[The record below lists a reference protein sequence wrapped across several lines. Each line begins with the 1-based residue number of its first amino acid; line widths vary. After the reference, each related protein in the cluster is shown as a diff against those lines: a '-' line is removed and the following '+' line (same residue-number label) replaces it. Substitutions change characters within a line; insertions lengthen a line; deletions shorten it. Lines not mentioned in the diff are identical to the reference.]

1 MCISGCSV
9 GTVLSAFL
17 GRVSLSSSIISITPE
32 PAKKLWLCVP
42 FASMVFLIAQREDVC
57 VCVYASMHLCKNS
70 TSSKCMAW
78 LDISVIHVFSRLHVW
93 GDQIHSPGCGF
104 RRVLEGPWCLGLREW
119 VVYLWMCFVL
129 MTWLPC
135 VQIGIWT
142 FFPLFSLLACFH
154 QPTWDRSIW
163 EWILSEIY
171 SQSELLCYW
180 RVSILPFTHHLC
192 ATAQSLSLQVVGYCL
207 SKSLYIHRRWMG

>member
-1 MCISGCSV
+1 M
-9 GTVLSAFL
+9 
-17 GRVSLSSSIISITPE
+17 
-32 PAKKLWLCVP
+32 
-42 FASMVFLIAQREDVC
+42 C

-78 LDISVIHVFSRLHVW
+78 LDSNVIDVFSRLHVW

-104 RRVLEGPWCLGLREW
+104 QRVLEGPWCLGLREW

-154 QPTWDRSIW
+154 QPTWDCSIW

-180 RVSILPFTHHLC
+180 RVSILPFTHHSC
-192 ATAQSLSLQVVGYCL
+192 ATAQSLSCRL
-207 SKSLYIHRRWMG
+207 